1 MLLIEGDRSVKVHA
15 GGVRQLQRWLP
26 HLERRLIP
34 GAGHIPPDSRPLDF
48 QAAIMDAAKLAKVD
62 NKNSQRQ
69 LGLARG
75 SMIAA
80 PKLEKVTSKDGTQL
94 ACWVSGEGPPL
105 LMIHGTTA
113 DHTSWRFVLP
123 ALQEHFT
130 VYAVDRRGRGDSGDA
145 DAYTIGQEYE
155 DVSAMVDSIGKPVNV
170 LGHSYGATLAVEAAL
185 KTNTLR
191 RLVLYEPPLGHG
203 TAELPGIIDR
213 LERLIER
220 DDREAALEIVLREI
234 VGMSPADIEQVRS
247 SPVWPLRIAAVHTV
261 PRELKAD
268 RDYTF
273 RPERF
278 SDMRSP
284 TLLLLGSESPSYAR
298 KGTEA
303 IAAALP
309 DARIVRMPGQGHY
322 ATVSAPELFA
332 REVISFLDV

>member
-1 MLLIEGDRSVKVHA
+1 
-15 GGVRQLQRWLP
+15 
-26 HLERRLIP
+26 
-34 GAGHIPPDSRPLDF
+34 
-48 QAAIMDAAKLAKVD
+48 
-62 NKNSQRQ
+62 
-69 LGLARG
+69 
-75 SMIAA
+75 MIAA
-80 PKLEKVTSKDGTQL
+80 PKLEKVTSTDGTQL

-123 ALQEHFT
+123 ALQEQFT

-145 DAYTIGQEYE
+145 AVYTIGQEYE
-155 DVSAMVDSIGKPVNV
+155 DTAAMVDSIGGSVNV
-170 LGHSYGATLAVEAAL
+170 LGHSYGAHLAAEAAL
-185 KTNTLR
+185 LTHKVR

-203 TAELPGIIDR
+203 TDEQPGIITR
-213 LERLIER
+213 LEGLIER
-220 DDREAALEIVLREI
+220 GERDAALETVLREI
-234 VGMSPADIEQVRS
+234 AGMSPKDIEQVRS

-278 SDMRSP
+278 RDMRSP

-298 KGTEA
+298 TGTEA

-309 DARIVRMPGQGHY
+309 GARIIRMPGQGHY
-322 ATVSAPELFA
+322 AMVSAPELFT
-332 REVISFLDV
+332 REVIRFLEG